1 MKKFLALILALVMV
15 LGLVACGEKAPA
27 DDGAADGEKIV
38 KIGVFEPQTGD
49 SAKSAGAEVVFS
61 STECFV

>member
-27 DDGAADGEKIV
+27 DDGAADGEKMV

-49 SAKSAGAEVVFS
+49 NGAGGKQEILGM
-61 STECFV
+61 